1 MPGSWAMY
9 IHMEAQNKMSTWMRA
24 SCEQLQV
31 SEENML
37 QTLSVIWPFG
47 SMAFFFLQ
55 FAITGRWC
63 NPFLLTLFLS
73 VFVHTKKHTHFIT
86 HAHTNPDCPPLSLL
100 SLLSHIP
107 VDVPDWRKSSVG
119 LGQGHGS
126 DNHILTVAPA
136 LSPGLQQHDTQP
148 PSLHILTQAC
158 TNKRAQ
164 HTAQQKHTLLLRC
177 CYDCHIVYGDGNS

>member
-1 MPGSWAMY
+1 MSHVYSHGGPKQDVNLNESILWATTSLWGKHAADF
-9 IHMEAQNKMSTWMRA
+9 ICHLT
-24 SCEQLQV
+24 
-31 SEENML
+31 
-37 QTLSVIWPFG
+37 IWQYG
-47 SMAFFFLQ
+47 FFFLQ